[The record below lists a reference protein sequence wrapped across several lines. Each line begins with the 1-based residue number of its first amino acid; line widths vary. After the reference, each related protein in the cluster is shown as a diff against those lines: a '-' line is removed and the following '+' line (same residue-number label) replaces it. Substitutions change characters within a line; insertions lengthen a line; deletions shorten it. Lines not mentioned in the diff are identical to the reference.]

1 MHGKNLTKQTTS
13 NCRLRTL
20 CSRCWADET
29 LLGHNKTNKTCRY
42 KEVSEWV
49 SMTEQTRFES
59 QLYAITLATFVGRES
74 AASLARFLA
83 VEKCGVTKPFMNWR
97 FSCRLHFVEDESL
110 TWLNLT
116 RAFSCVNLQF
126 IVPCIYSQRIH
137 RKFSS
142 GACTSLSLHLYVFC
156 RFC

>member
-83 VEKCGVTKPFMNWR
+83 VDKCGVTKPFMNWR
-97 FSCRLHFVEDESL
+97 FSCRLHFAEDESL
-110 TWLNLT
+110 TSHLT
-116 RAFSCVNLQF
+116 CFFMCISAIHCFMHIFPKDTPKNQF
-126 IVPCIYSQRIH
+126 R
-137 RKFSS
+137 
-142 GACTSLSLHLYVFC
+142 YVYFTFIAII
-156 RFC
+156 RFPP